1 MNEGG
6 WAVGLMTGTII
17 DGFIDIAAIRTDGRD
32 IAEFGPWSLS
42 PYPDS
47 LQELISKAFDAA
59 LAWRFEGPEPDI
71 FAEAEEALTLA
82 QAEAVVR
89 FLDEHGIARS
99 AVRAIG
105 FHGQTV
111 LHHAP
116 GNGRAGNTRQ
126 LGDGRLMADRTG
138 VDVVYDFRTDD
149 IRAGGHGAP
158 ISVTYHHALLRHL
171 RAGPD
176 TAIINLGGV
185 ANLSWA
191 GAAGEVIGFDTGPG
205 VGPINDWIAAHG
217 AGEMD
222 LEGRIAARG
231 RVDDERLQTL
241 LTHPFFS
248 APWPKSL
255 DRFDFTGALADG
267 LPLADGAAT
276 LTAFTAATAGKALDM
291 LPERPDRL
299 IVCGG
304 GRKNPTLMAEIARRA
319 DVQALAAEAVGLR
332 GDAIEAECFAFLAMR
347 KIHDLPISFPE
358 TTGVPTAMPGGCVA
372 AAVERVS

>member
-1 MNEGG
+1 MSESD

-32 IAEFGPWSLS
+32 IAEFGPWALS

-59 LAWRFEGPEPDI
+59 LAWRFEGAEPGI

-82 QAEAVVR
+82 QADAVVR
-89 FLDEHGIARS
+89 FLDEHGIARN

-111 LHHAP
+111 LHRAP
-116 GNGRAGNTRQ
+116 ENGRTGNTRQ
-126 LGDGRLMADRTG
+126 LGNGRLMADRIG
-138 VDVVYDFRTDD
+138 IDVVYDFRTDD

-158 ISVTYHHALLRHL
+158 ISVSYHQALLRHL
-171 RAGPD
+171 SAGPD

-191 GAAGEVIGFDTGPG
+191 GAGGEVIGFDTGPG
-205 VGPINDWIAAHG
+205 VGPINDWISAYG

-231 RVDDERLQTL
+231 RVDEERLRL
-241 LTHPFFS
+241 LLAHPFFS

-267 LPLADGAAT
+267 LPLTDGAAT
-276 LTAFTAATAGKALDM
+276 LTAFTAGTVGRALDM
-291 LPERPDRL
+291 LPVRPDRL

-304 GRKNPTLMAEIARRA
+304 GRKNPTLMAELARRA

-358 TTGVPTAMPGGCVA
+358 TTGVPNPMPGGRVA
-372 AAVERVS
+372 SVEPVS